1 MKKLAIIAILLFLS
15 LNLTSC
21 INITRNIKVNKDG
34 SGSEN
39 MMLEFD
45 KTFFDIMVSFAT
57 MGDSINANAIRD
69 SLYDDEDFI
78 SGIKE
83 KLVGIPGL
91 TLENIYSVT
100 NADSS
105 KTIFASYA
113 FDNVDKLGISIS
125 DDSDQLLSEKIEVK
139 YTDRG
144 NDILFTYTELED
156 PENTNGEDSTYT
168 AIIDGIAELFK
179 GKQAVYSFEFDY
191 DVISSNATTQDGRKL
206 TWIVPLDEKMRNR
219 EKLHLEAVLQK

>member
-105 KTIFASYA
+105 KTIFASYT

-144 NDILFTYTELED
+144 NDVLFTYTELED

-191 DVISSNATTQDGRKL
+191 DVVTSNATTQDGRKL

>member
-168 AIIDGIAELFK
+168 AIIDGIEQLSQ

>member
-144 NDILFTYTELED
+144 NDVLFTYTELED

-191 DVISSNATTQDGRKL
+191 DVVTSNATTQDGRKL

>member
-105 KTIFASYA
+105 KTIFASYT

-144 NDILFTYTELED
+144 NDVLFTYTELED

-191 DVISSNATTQDGRKL
+191 DVVSSNATTQDGRKL

>member
-57 MGDSINANAIRD
+57 MGDSTNANAIRD

-83 KLVGIPGL
+83 KLIGVPGL

-144 NDILFTYTELED
+144 DDILFTYTELED
-156 PENTNGEDSTYT
+156 PEDVNGQDSTYT

-206 TWIVPLDEKMRNR
+206 TWIVPLDKKMRNR
-219 EKLHLEAVLQK
+219 EKLHLEAILQK

>member
-1 MKKLAIIAILLFLS
+1 
-15 LNLTSC
+15 
-21 INITRNIKVNKDG
+21 
-34 SGSEN
+34 
-39 MMLEFD
+39 
-45 KTFFDIMVSFAT
+45 MVSFAT
-57 MGDSINANAIRD
+57 MGDSTNANAIRD

-83 KLVGIPGL
+83 KLIGVPGL

-144 NDILFTYTELED
+144 DDILFTYTELED
-156 PENTNGEDSTYT
+156 PEDVNGQDSTYT

-219 EKLHLEAVLQK
+219 EKLHLEAILQK

>member
-191 DVISSNATTQDGRKL
+191 DVVTSNATTQDGRKL

>member
-57 MGDSINANAIRD
+57 MGDSTNANAIRD

-83 KLVGIPGL
+83 KLIGVPGL

-144 NDILFTYTELED
+144 DDILFTYTELED
-156 PENTNGEDSTYT
+156 PEDVNGQDSTYT

-191 DVISSNATTQDGRKL
+191 DVVTSNATTQDGRKL

-219 EKLHLEAVLQK
+219 EKLHLEAILQK

>member
-57 MGDSINANAIRD
+57 MGDSTNANAIRD

-83 KLVGIPGL
+83 KLIGVPGL

-144 NDILFTYTELED
+144 DDILFTYTELED
-156 PENTNGEDSTYT
+156 PEDVNGQDSTYT

-219 EKLHLEAVLQK
+219 EKLHLEAILQK